1 MTGAS
6 TTSARTAA
14 NAGARTGTTRG
25 PGRPRSELCD
35 RAIISAALDAL
46 VADGFESMTIE
57 GVAARAGVGKAT
69 IYRRW
74 PRKLDL
80 VLDAVRTKAV
90 ASVPM
95 PVSTDIHAA
104 LEQLLEDL
112 RRTMIGPDGP
122 VLRAFIAE
130 TYHHPELAE
139 GFQRM
144 FVEPRRGVLR
154 RMVEDAMS
162 RGQLPPST
170 DAELVADVGPATLW
184 HRLTVNGAPL
194 TADLPQRIVR
204 QFLPR
209 PEPARPDPGVLG

>member
-1 MTGAS
+1 MTD
-6 TTSARTAA
+6 TTTR
-14 NAGARTGTTRG
+14 RG
-25 PGRPRSELCD
+25 PGRPRSEECD
-35 RAIISAALDAL
+35 RAIIGAALDAL
-46 VADGFESMTIE
+46 VADGFEGMTIE
-57 GVAARAGVGKAT
+57 GVAGRAGVGKAT

-80 VLDAVRTKAV
+80 VLDAVRTRAQ

-95 PVSTDIHAA
+95 PSSPEIRTA

-112 RRTMIGPDGP
+112 RRTMTGPDGP
-122 VLRAFIAE
+122 VLRAFTAE

-144 FVEPRRGVLR
+144 FIEPRRTVLR
-154 RMVEDAMS
+154 RMVEDAVS
-162 RGQLPPST
+162 RGDLPRTT

-184 HRLTVNGAPL
+184 HRLVVTGAPL
-194 TADLPQRIVR
+194 TEDLPGRIVA

-209 PEPARPDPGVLG
+209 PGPAGAHSDVLG